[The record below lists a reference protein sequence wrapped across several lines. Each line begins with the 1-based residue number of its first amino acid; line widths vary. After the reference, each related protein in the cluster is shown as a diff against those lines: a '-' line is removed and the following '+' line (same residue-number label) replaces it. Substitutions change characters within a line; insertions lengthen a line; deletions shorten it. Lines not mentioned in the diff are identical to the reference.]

1 MGNFEKTQPT
11 AKQRTS
17 LKALVLLLRKRTG
30 VPYSQV
36 RTHRHINP
44 KPTTCPGRRF
54 NLRGILS
61 T

>member
-1 MGNFEKTQPT
+1 
-11 AKQRTS
+11 
-17 LKALVLLLRKRTG
+17 
-30 VPYSQV
+30 VPFSQV

-44 KPTTCPGRRF
+44 KPTICPGRRF